1 MAHSRPGEV
10 LFERGRAALRPET
23 PASSHH
29 VAYDSG
35 VIRPVL
41 HGVSVDHKDLRG
53 WLPDDPD
60 VVGITLRLRIGS
72 KSGRRA
78 PTDDFAILLATPA
91 GLDAGGDTDGV
102 IALRKVLVVRRYD
115 YDLVHTFLERTIASC
130 EAHDWAR
137 CAERLSTY
145 FDHEF
150 DFVRWMP
157 R

>member
-1 MAHSRPGEV
+1 
-10 LFERGRAALRPET
+10 
-23 PASSHH
+23 
-29 VAYDSG
+29 

-41 HGVSVDHKDLRG
+41 HGVSVDDKDLRG
-53 WLPDDPD
+53 WVPDDPD
-60 VVGITLRLRIGS
+60 VVAITLQLRIGS
-72 KSGRRA
+72 KGGRRA

-91 GLDAGGDTDGV
+91 GLDACEDTDGV

-115 YDLVHTFLERTIASC
+115 HDVVHTFLEKTIASC
-130 EAHDWAR
+130 VAHDWAG

-150 DFVRWMP
+150 DFVRWTP